1 MATLADNNHTMI
13 LKCIIVDD
21 ETMARKALQRL
32 CEQHESLDIVAIC
45 ENATQALN
53 VLSEHEIDLI
63 WLDVEM
69 PELSGFDLLD
79 RLPVVPQVILTT
91 AKTDYAFDAFQYQVT
106 DYLKK
111 PITQPRFKL
120 AVEKVLAA
128 QKKNEPVRQ
137 GDNKAIYVK
146 CDGRY
151 VRVPYDSIMYI
162 ENAGDYVKILT
173 SQQAFVVY
181 TTMKSLEEKL
191 GTQFL
196 RVHRSYIINL
206 DKIVDIEESNLVV
219 ASKVIPIS
227 RANKSELMSRLNL
240 L

>member
-1 MATLADNNHTMI
+1 MI

-32 CEQHESLDIVAIC
+32 CEQHESLEIIAIC
-45 ENATQALN
+45 ESATQALT
-53 VLSEHEIDLI
+53 VLADQEIDLI

-79 RLPVVPQVILTT
+79 RLPIMPQVILTT
-91 AKTDYAFDAFQYQVT
+91 SKTDYAFDAFQYQVT

-111 PITQPRFKL
+111 PIAQLRFKL

-128 QKKNEPVRQ
+128 QKKQEQVQAQKQEPVQ
-137 GDNKAIYVK
+137 MGDNKAIYVK
-146 CDGRY
+146 SDGRY

-162 ENAGDYVKILT
+162 ENTGDYVKILT
-173 SQQAFVVY
+173 NNQAFVVY

-191 GTQFL
+191 GAQFL

-219 ASKVIPIS
+219 ATKVIPIS
-227 RANKSELMSRLNL
+227 RANKAELMSRLNL

>member
-1 MATLADNNHTMI
+1 MI
-13 LKCIIVDD
+13 LRCIIVDD

-32 CEQHESLDIVAIC
+32 CEQHESLQIIAIC
-45 ENATQALN
+45 ENATQALT
-53 VLSEHEIDLI
+53 VLADQEIDLL

-79 RLPVVPQVILTT
+79 RLPIMPQVILTT
-91 AKTDYAFDAFQYQVT
+91 SKTDYAFDAFQYQVT

-111 PITQPRFKL
+111 PIAQLRFKL
-120 AVEKVLAA
+120 AVEKALAA
-128 QKKNEPVRQ
+128 QKKQEQVQ
-137 GDNKAIYVK
+137 MGDKKAIYVK
-146 CDGRY
+146 SDGRY

-162 ENAGDYVKILT
+162 ENTGDYVKIQT
-173 SQQAFVVY
+173 NSQSFVVY